1 MCVNVFFSHFR
12 PGSVAKTIGRV
23 VVRARRA
30 LLILLAI
37 LPPAI
42 LAAPP
47 AGAISMDKSS
57 TIREQCE
64 IEIGPDPIGVV
75 SYMPDRSR
83 DRFCSDFPAT
93 GRIVL
98 TIDLVATRLRALPIE
113 VRLVREPKGP
123 LDEADDLAPLT
134 VATLPPRV
142 YPGGSVV
149 VEHVFDAPGNYAA
162 FITAVEPSGTRR
174 TTRFGFTVGG
184 SLLYY
189 TPALLGAV
197 FLAGLVAV
205 YWRHGGNRRAKG
217 S

>member
-1 MCVNVFFSHFR
+1 MRVRMFFGHTTRGRRLRAFR
-12 PGSVAKTIGRV
+12 AVTTRSRIVG
-23 VVRARRA
+23 
-30 LLILLAI
+30 LFLLAG
-37 LPPAI
+37 LAVSAPA
-42 LAAPP
+42 ATP
-47 AGAISMDKSS
+47 AQAISMDKSS

-64 IEIGPDPIGVV
+64 IEIGPDVIQIV

-98 TIDLVATRLRALPIE
+98 TIDLVATRLRDIPIE

-123 LDEADDLAPLT
+123 LDEDADLAAVT

-149 VEHVFDAPGNYAA
+149 VDHVFDAPGNYAA

-174 TTRFGFTVGG
+174 MTRFGFTVGG
-184 SLLYY
+184 RLLFY
-189 TPALLGAV
+189 TPALLAAV

-205 YWRHGGNRRAKG
+205 YMKHGGRGRPQSG
-217 S
+217 

>member
-1 MCVNVFFSHFR
+1 MRENMFFGHIR
-12 PGSVAKTIGRV
+12 VERVATEIGHVIARV
-23 VVRARRA
+23 WWARF
-30 LLILLAI
+30 ILLAFV
-37 LPPAI
+37 PAAL
-42 LAAPP
+42 LASTP
-47 AGAISMDKSS
+47 ARAISMDKSS

-64 IEIGPDPIGVV
+64 IEIGPDPIGIV

-83 DRFCSDFPAT
+83 DRFCSDFPAP

-98 TIDLVATRLRALPIE
+98 TIDLVATRLRDMPIE

-123 LDEADDLAPLT
+123 LDETDDLAPLT

-184 SLLYY
+184 SLLFY

-197 FLAGLVAV
+197 FLAGLVGV
-205 YWRHGGNRRAKG
+205 YWRHGGSRRAK
-217 S
+217 SS

>member
-1 MCVNVFFSHFR
+1 MRETIFFGHIWR
-12 PGSVAKTIGRV
+12 DPLVANIGRAA
-23 VVRARRA
+23 VRLMRLMLIFLAMLPVAMLASTPAR
-30 LLILLAI
+30 
-37 LPPAI
+37 
-42 LAAPP
+42 
-47 AGAISMDKSS
+47 AISMDKSS
-57 TIREQCE
+57 SIRERCE
-64 IEIGPDPIGVV
+64 IEIGPDPIGIV

-98 TIDLVATRLRALPIE
+98 TIDLVATRLRDMPIE

-123 LDEADDLAPLT
+123 LDETDDLAPLT

-149 VEHVFDAPGNYAA
+149 VEQVFDAPGNYAA

-197 FLAGLVAV
+197 FLAGLVGV
-205 YWRHGGNRRAKG
+205 YWRHGGSRRTK